1 MSSPPFAHG
10 PFAGVP
16 RGEYAFPGP
25 LRDRLVAAILDGT
38 KTSTSSLREE
48 YVRDGEELP
57 RVGALEVVVDSDDE
71 PVCVTRVSG
80 IEMLRL
86 ADVTDDHAR
95 AEGEGYVDATDWRTG
110 HETFWTSA
118 EYVESLGDPP
128 LTIDD
133 DTEVVCTRFEVV
145 ERLQDSLDSS
155 GKEP

>member
-1 MSSPPFAHG
+1 MSSAPFAHG

-16 RGEYAFPGP
+16 RGEYALPGA
-25 LRDRLVAAILDGT
+25 LRDQLVAAILDGT

-57 RVGALEVVVDSDDE
+57 RVGDLEVVVDSDDD
-71 PVCVTRVSG
+71 PVCVTRTTG
-80 IEMLRL
+80 ITLLRL

-95 AEGEGYVDATDWRTG
+95 AEGEGYVDAADWRAG
-110 HETFWTSA
+110 HEEFWSSA

-128 LTIDD
+128 LVIDD

-145 ERLQDSLDSS
+145 ERL
-155 GKEP
+155 